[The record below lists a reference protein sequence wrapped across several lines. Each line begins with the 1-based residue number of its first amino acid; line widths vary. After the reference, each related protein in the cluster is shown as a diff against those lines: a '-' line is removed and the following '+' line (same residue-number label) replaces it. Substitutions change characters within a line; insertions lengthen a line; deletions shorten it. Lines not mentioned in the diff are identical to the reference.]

1 MTIAEQ
7 LEARGEAKGKA
18 EGKAEGKVEGITET
32 ALNLL
37 KEGTDPQFVAK
48 VTGLSLEQV
57 EKLTKNTK

>member
-7 LEARGEAKGKA
+7 LEARGEARGKA
-18 EGKAEGKVEGITET
+18 EGEIEGIKKT

-48 VTGLSLEQV
+48 VTGLSLDDVKRLQGDAE
-57 EKLTKNTK
+57 